1 MKEFQKYF
9 NEEFFI
15 IDSDNL
21 NYIGNKLFGFL
32 IDNEKII
39 TSNNISN
46 ITGEGTYI
54 YIEDKNNEITIY
66 QDFNGNYGL
75 YIFQTNEY
83 FAISNSFLKLVEYL
97 KNKYE
102 LTLNKDYANYFMT
115 SGLNSTIYKET
126 LVNEIEIIPRNKIIR
141 INKVKK
147 LINFN
152 EIDYNEHSVELNSK
166 EALSILDNWFD
177 KWVNIIRSLKEKTNN
192 IQFDLSGGLDSRIML
207 VLLLSANVDLDKIE
221 IRSFDDGELCHSEDY
236 TIAKDISNYFN
247 FKLNNKVIDAEKI
260 NFKDIETP
268 LTLSFYT
275 KLGFHNQLNYKFFK
289 TTKPVYNFSGLG
301 GENLRKYI
309 DMTSEEYLNHYSGI
323 AKNIDSSL
331 VDST

>member
-126 LVNEIEIIPRNKIIR
+126 LVNEIEIIPRNKII
-141 INKVKK
+141 
-147 LINFN
+147 
-152 EIDYNEHSVELNSK
+152 
-166 EALSILDNWFD
+166 
-177 KWVNIIRSLKEKTNN
+177 
-192 IQFDLSGGLDSRIML
+192 G
-207 VLLLSANVDLDKIE
+207 
-221 IRSFDDGELCHSEDY
+221 
-236 TIAKDISNYFN
+236 
-247 FKLNNKVIDAEKI
+247 
-260 NFKDIETP
+260 
-268 LTLSFYT
+268 
-275 KLGFHNQLNYKFFK
+275 
-289 TTKPVYNFSGLG
+289 
-301 GENLRKYI
+301 
-309 DMTSEEYLNHYSGI
+309 
-323 AKNIDSSL
+323 
-331 VDST
+331 